1 MLREHLLHRVLG
13 PPTDGEYT
21 PQQHRGLH
29 ILDDRIYRH
38 KVLRVNY
45 TTYDMRRDQDSINPR
60 THPDVMLLADES
72 NSDLHPYWY
81 ARILDIFHAI
91 VSYDGPG
98 SSQATQRWQR
108 IEFLWVRWFELDLS
122 RQHGF
127 RHRRLPRV
135 RFVAEDDPDASPFGF
150 VHPDDLVRAAYLMP
164 AFSLGHTD
172 ELLGSSPLARRL
184 NNATDDDW
192 CGFDVC
198 M

>member
-1 MLREHLLHRVLG
+1 MLREHLLQRMLG
-13 PPTDGEYT
+13 LPTDGEYT
-21 PQQHRGLH
+21 PQQHCGLH

-38 KVLRVNY
+38 KVLRINY
-45 TTYDMRRDQDSINPR
+45 TTYDMRRNQDSINPR
-60 THPDVMLLADES
+60 THPDVMLLADQS

-81 ARILDIFHAI
+81 ARILDIFHAN
-91 VSYDGPG
+91 VSYDGLG

-122 RQHGF
+122 HRHGF

-135 RFVAEDDPDASPFGF
+135 CFVAEDDPDASPFGF

-164 AFSLGHTD
+164 AFSLGHTK
-172 ELLGSSPLARRL
+172 ELLGPSPLARRFD
-184 NNATDDDW
+184 NVTDDDW
-192 CGFDVC
+192 SGFDVC